1 MHNPTQA
8 STSSKWFGFGIRG
21 KIAAILFA
29 TLLVTLTVNTLLAMN
44 AQEQDIRAET
54 DRRGHE
60 TAHFIAQYL
69 SYSVVR
75 YDYHALELLLQDLT
89 RRHDIVY
96 ARVDSARENV
106 MAVAGRQPGS
116 SEQIHSYTEEIRLN
130 GELLGKL
137 TLSLSSERT
146 AQIMAMRQRELMFGQ
161 MLAVVVVLI
170 AGFIALSRFIIHPL
184 TIITQTLRQNH
195 RSNENRLER
204 IPLHADDEIG
214 ELAHGFNSLSDRLD
228 EARQKLETR
237 IQAAD
242 KELQEAYQR
251 LEQQAQ
257 ELRKMNRDLEQQNIT
272 DLVTGLYN
280 RRYFEILMATE
291 VEHSIRSDETISIL
305 LVDIDNFQTIIERLG
320 HDSADE
326 VMRSVAAIIAER
338 TRRSDV
344 ACRYGGSE
352 FVLLCRR
359 ATIANAIA
367 IADDLQRTLVDHPL
381 IIRGQEE
388 NISVSI
394 GVATNPGVLRL
405 TNAAEFFRC
414 ADDALRSSRQ
424 TGRGGVVHFSMVDHN
439 AHTAVQ

>member
-1 MHNPTQA
+1 MHIQSQA
-8 STSSKWFGFGIRG
+8 STPHKWIGLGIRG

-29 TLLVTLTVNTLLAMN
+29 TLLITLTVNTLLAMHT
-44 AQEQDIRAET
+44 QEQDIQAET
-54 DRRGHE
+54 DRRGRE

-75 YDYHALELLLQDLT
+75 YDYHALELLLTDLT

-106 MAVAGRQPGS
+106 MAVAGRQPGAS
-116 SEQIHSYTEEIRLN
+116 DQVHTYTEEIRLN

-137 TLSLSSERT
+137 TVSLSSERT
-146 AQIMAMRQRELMFGQ
+146 AQILAMRQRELMFGQ
-161 MLAVVVVLI
+161 MLAVVVLLVV
-170 AGFIALSRFIIHPL
+170 GFVALSRFIIHPL
-184 TIITQTLRQNH
+184 TVITDTIRLNH
-195 RSNENRLER
+195 RSGDARLER

-214 ELAHGFNSLSDRLD
+214 ELARGFNSLSDRLD

-242 KELQEAYQR
+242 EELREAYQR
-251 LEQQAQ
+251 LEHQAQ

-272 DLVTGLYN
+272 DPVTGLYN

-305 LVDIDNFQTIIERLG
+305 LVDIDNFRTITERLG

-326 VMRSVAAIIAER
+326 LIRNVASIIADR

-381 IIRGQEE
+381 TIRGQEE
-388 NISVSI
+388 QINVSI
-394 GVATNPGVLRL
+394 GVATNPGVHRL
-405 TNAAEFFRC
+405 TSAAEFFRC
-414 ADDALRSSRQ
+414 ADEALRNSRQ
-424 TGRGGVVHFSMVDHN
+424 TGRGGVVHFSMVERN
-439 AHTAVQ
+439 PHTAIQ

>member
-1 MHNPTQA
+1 MQNSTQPMIPH
-8 STSSKWFGFGIRG
+8 KWLGLGLRG
-21 KIAAILFA
+21 KIAAILFG
-29 TLLVTLTVNTLLAMN
+29 TLLITLTVNTLLAIHT
-44 AQEQDIRAET
+44 QEQDILAET

-60 TAHFIAQYL
+60 TAHFISQYL

-75 YDYHALELLLQDLT
+75 YDYHALELLLTDLT
-89 RRHDIVY
+89 RNHDIVY

-106 MAVAGRQPGS
+106 MAVAGRPPGAS
-116 SEQIHSYTEEIRLN
+116 DQIHTYTKEIRLN

-137 TLSLSSERT
+137 TVSLSSERT

-161 MLAVVVVLI
+161 MLAVVVLLI
-170 AGFIALSRFIIHPL
+170 VGFVTLSRFIIHPL
-184 TIITQTLRQNH
+184 TVITNTLRQNL
-195 RSNENRLER
+195 RANDARLER

-214 ELAHGFNSLSDRLD
+214 ELASGFNSLSDRLD
-228 EARQKLETR
+228 EARHNLETR

-242 KELQEAYQR
+242 EELREAYKQ

-272 DLVTGLYN
+272 DPVTGLYN

-305 LVDIDNFQTIIERLG
+305 LVDIDNFRTITERLG
-320 HDSADE
+320 HNNADE
-326 VMRSVAAIIAER
+326 LIRRVASIIADR

-344 ACRYGGSE
+344 ACRYGSSE

-381 IIRGQEE
+381 TIRGHDEQVL
-388 NISVSI
+388 VSI
-394 GVATNPGVLRL
+394 GVATNPGVHRL
-405 TNAAEFFRC
+405 TSAAEFFRC
-414 ADDALRSSRQ
+414 ADEALRSSRQ
-424 TGRGGVVHFSMVDHN
+424 SGRGGVVHFSMVEHN
-439 AHTAVQ
+439 SSTAVQ

>member
-8 STSSKWFGFGIRG
+8 LTPRKWFGLGIRG

-29 TLLVTLTVNTLLAMN
+29 TLLVSLTVNTLLAIHT
-44 AQEQDIRAET
+44 QEQDIRAET

-60 TAHFIAQYL
+60 TARFIAQYL

-75 YDYHALELLLQDLT
+75 YDYHALELLLTDLT
-89 RRHDIVY
+89 RRPDIVY

-106 MAVAGRQPGS
+106 MAVAGRQPGTS
-116 SEQIHSYTEEIRLN
+116 GQVHTYTEEIRLN

-137 TLSLSSERT
+137 TISLSSERT
-146 AQIMAMRQRELMFGQ
+146 AEIMAMRQRELMFGQ
-161 MLAVVVVLI
+161 MLAVVILLI
-170 AGFIALSRFIIHPL
+170 VGFVTLSRFIIHPL
-184 TIITQTLRQNH
+184 TVITNTLRLNH
-195 RSNENRLER
+195 RSGDARLER

-214 ELAHGFNSLSDRLD
+214 ELAHGFNSLSDRLND
-228 EARQKLETR
+228 ARHKLETR

-242 KELQEAYQR
+242 EELREAYDR
-251 LEQQAQ
+251 LEQQAH

-305 LVDIDNFQTIIERLG
+305 LVDIDNFRAIVERLG
-320 HDSADE
+320 HNSADE
-326 VMRSVAAIIAER
+326 VMRSVASIIAER

-367 IADDLQRTLVDHPL
+367 IADDLQRTLVEHPL
-381 IIRGQEE
+381 TIRGQEE
-388 NISVSI
+388 HIHVSI
-394 GVATNPGVLRL
+394 GVATNPGVHRL
-405 TNAAEFFRC
+405 TSAADFFRC
-414 ADDALRSSRQ
+414 ADEALRNSRQ
-424 TGRGGVVHFSMVDHN
+424 TGRGGVVHFSMVEHN
-439 AHTAVQ
+439 PHSAVQ